1 MSRALLVDAGNSRV
15 KWALAED
22 RQTLADGVF
31 VHGEET
37 AEQARLTAL
46 PRPAAAWVSN
56 VAGPAAA
63 ARITALIEAVWPGLE
78 CRWVRAQA
86 KQAGITNGYAQP
98 SQLGSDRWCGMIG
111 ARAAYPGEHLLIATL
126 GTATT
131 LEALHADG
139 RFIGGL
145 IAPGWTLM
153 MQSLGQHTAQLPTL
167 GADEARWVSQGKD
180 DNKDDNKDDSK
191 DDNKREGKEED
202 EGEDKTQDER
212 AAEHIV
218 GTFACDTRS
227 SLGEGCRI
235 AQAAFIER
243 AWHDAAATFG
253 STARCILSGGAADA
267 VSTVLRVPFTRHE
280 GLVLAGLAW
289 MAAEAV

>member
-15 KWALAED
+15 KWALVEGSH
-22 RQTLADGVF
+22 TLADGVF
-31 VHGEET
+31 VHGEE
-37 AEQARLTAL
+37 ASERSRLAAL

-56 VAGPAAA
+56 VAGPEAA
-63 ARITALIEAVWPGLE
+63 ARIGALIEAVWPGLE

-86 KQAGITNGYAQP
+86 KQAGITNGYAEP

-131 LEALHADG
+131 VEALHADG

-153 MQSLGQHTAQLPTL
+153 MQSLGQHTAQLPSL
-167 GADEARWVSQGKD
+167 DAVEARQILQGKGETKG
-180 DNKDDNKDDSK
+180 KDKA
-191 DDNKREGKEED
+191 
-202 EGEDKTQDER
+202 
-212 AAEHIV
+212 AAEHI
-218 GTFACDTRS
+218 GSTFACDTRS

-235 AQAAFIER
+235 AQTAFIEH

-253 STARCILSGGAADA
+253 STARCLLSGGAADA
-267 VSTVLRVPFTRHE
+267 VSTRLRIPFTRHE

-289 MAAEAV
+289 IAAAPV

>member
-15 KWALAED
+15 KWALAEG
-22 RQTLADGVF
+22 RRTVAEGIF
-31 VHGEET
+31 VHGEES
-37 AEQARLTAL
+37 AERSRLATL
-46 PRPAAAWVSN
+46 GRPAAAWVSN
-56 VAGPAAA
+56 VAGPDAA
-63 ARITALIEAVWPGLE
+63 ARITALVEAVWPGLE
-78 CRWVRAQA
+78 CHWVHAQA
-86 KQAGITNGYAQP
+86 EQAGITNSYAEP

-131 LEALHADG
+131 IEALHADG

-145 IAPGWTLM
+145 IAPGWSLM
-153 MQSLGQHTAQLPTL
+153 MQSLGQHTAQLPSL
-167 GADEARWVSQGKD
+167 D
-180 DNKDDNKDDSK
+180 
-191 DDNKREGKEED
+191 
-202 EGEDKTQDER
+202 
-212 AAEHIV
+212 AAEAQQVLQRARAGEPV
-218 GTFACDTRS
+218 GSTFACDTRS
-227 SLGEGCRI
+227 SLSEGCRI

-267 VSTVLRVPFTRHE
+267 VSAMLRVPFTRHE

-289 MAAEAV
+289 LAAAV